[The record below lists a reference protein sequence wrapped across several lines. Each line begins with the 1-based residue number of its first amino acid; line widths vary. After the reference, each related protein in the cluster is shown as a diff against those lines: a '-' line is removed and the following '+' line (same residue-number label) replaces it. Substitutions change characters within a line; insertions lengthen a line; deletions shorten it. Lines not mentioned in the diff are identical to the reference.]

1 MGDSE
6 GQGSLACCSSWGE
19 KDSDV
24 TWRLNSNNWVTF
36 RFVEFQA
43 SERNMRG
50 WIYEAVG
57 YVVLKL
63 REEIRAINVCAVV
76 ISIHDQLK
84 PAE

>member
-1 MGDSE
+1 
-6 GQGSLACCSSWGE
+6 
-19 KDSDV
+19 
-24 TWRLNSNNWVTF
+24 
-36 RFVEFQA
+36 
-43 SERNMRG
+43 MRG

-84 PAE
+84 PGE